1 LLSDFFIFYGYL
13 LITEKNIQRKE
24 MIPFTDEELIAPV
37 TKVIDKV
44 RPSLALDGG
53 DIDFITVKNATVYVQ
68 LKGACIGC
76 ASSGSTLKYGVERQ
90 LRMDIHP
97 ELCVVNVP
105 IGMEND
111 IDKL

>member
-1 LLSDFFIFYGYL
+1 
-13 LITEKNIQRKE
+13 
-24 MIPFTDEELIAPV
+24 MIPFSDEELLDPV
-37 TKVIDKV
+37 KTVIDKV

-53 DIDFITVKNATVYVQ
+53 DIDFVAVKNSKVYVQ

-105 IGMEND
+105 VGMEND
-111 IDKL
+111 IDSL

>member
-1 LLSDFFIFYGYL
+1 
-13 LITEKNIQRKE
+13 

-37 TKVIDKV
+37 KSVINKV

-53 DIDFITVKNATVYVQ
+53 DIDFITVKNSKVYIQ

-76 ASSGSTLKYGVERQ
+76 ASSGTTLKYGVERQ
-90 LRMDIHP
+90 LKIDIHP
-97 ELCVVNVP
+97 EIIVINVP
-105 IGMEND
+105 VGMEND

>member
-1 LLSDFFIFYGYL
+1 
-13 LITEKNIQRKE
+13 
-24 MIPFTDEELIAPV
+24 MIPFSDEELLDPV
-37 TKVIDKV
+37 KTVIDKV

-53 DIDFITVKNATVYVQ
+53 DIDFIAVKNSKVYVQ

-105 IGMEND
+105 VGMEHD
-111 IDKL
+111 IDNL

>member
-1 LLSDFFIFYGYL
+1 
-13 LITEKNIQRKE
+13 
-24 MIPFTDEELIAPV
+24 MIPFSDEELMDPV
-37 TKVIDKV
+37 RSVIDKV

-53 DIDFITVKNATVYVQ
+53 DIDFITVKNSNVYVQ

-76 ASSGSTLKYGVERQ
+76 ASSGNTLKYGVERQ

-97 ELCVVNVP
+97 EICVVNVP
-105 IGMEND
+105 VGMEND